1 MAPQVILRME
11 NIVKTFPGVVANDHI
26 NLEVYEGEVH
36 SLLGENG
43 AGKTVLM
50 SILYGLYQP
59 DAGRIYYKGRPITIH
74 SPRDAIR
81 HRIGMVHQHF
91 MLVPTLTVVENL
103 VLGQYPFMR
112 VLHDL
117 DSVAEHIRAMSKE
130 FGLNVDPFAIC
141 GQLSV
146 GEQQRVEI
154 LKALYHGAD
163 LLVLDEPTAVL
174 TPQETTQLLTFLRQ
188 LADRGLTIIFITH
201 KLEEVMMVSD
211 RVTVLRQGK
220 VVATVNTSETN
231 PSELAR
237 MMVGRP
243 VLMELPRT
251 RCAPGEAMLS
261 VHDLHVSDERGLP
274 AVRGVS
280 FDVCANEVV
289 GIAGVSGNGQTELA
303 LAIAGLAPV
312 TAGSIRLCG
321 VDVTHLPPRTRSR
334 LGMAHIP
341 EDRHRM
347 GVILPFSVAENF
359 ILHDYDQPPFAVRQF
374 LKKRA
379 ILDYAWELT
388 RKFDIRLAHV
398 EDHIAHLS
406 GGNQQKAVVARELS
420 RRPRFLL
427 VNQPTRGIDVGATEY
442 VLQQILAQRDAG
454 VAILLISTE
463 LEELFAVS
471 DRILVIYEGRIMG
484 EVPANKDLIEDVGL
498 MMAGKPPRSDIS
510 ARQPAPRQ
518 EIVCEPP
525 PACEITIERPTDQ
538 PL

>member
-1 MAPQVILRME
+1 MSPQTILRME

-36 SLLGENG
+36 CLLGENG

-59 DAGRIYYKGRPITIH
+59 DAGRIYYKGRPITIR

-81 HRIGMVHQHF
+81 LRIGMVHQHF

-103 VLGQYPFMR
+103 VLGQYPFHR
-112 VLHDL
+112 ILHDL
-117 DSVAEHIRAMSKE
+117 DVVAQRIRSLGEE
-130 FGLNVDPFAIC
+130 FGLNVNPYAIC
-141 GQLSV
+141 GELSV

-154 LKALYHGAD
+154 LKALFHGAD
-163 LLVLDEPTAVL
+163 LLILDEPTAVL
-174 TPQETTQLLTFLRQ
+174 TPQETSQLLTFLRQ
-188 LADRGLTIIFITH
+188 LVNKGLTIIFITH
-201 KLEEVMMVSD
+201 KLEEVMKVSD

-220 VVATVNTSETN
+220 VVAVVNTADTN
-231 PSELAR
+231 PRELAK

-251 RCAPGEAMLS
+251 RCALGDTVLS
-261 VHDLHVSDERGLP
+261 VRNLHVSDERGLP
-274 AVRGVS
+274 AVKGVS
-280 FDVCANEVV
+280 FDVHCNEVV

-303 LAIAGLAPV
+303 LAIAGLAKV
-312 TAGSIRLCG
+312 TGGTIHLCG
-321 VDVTHLPPRTRSR
+321 EDVTHLPPSARSR

-398 EDHIAHLS
+398 GDHIAHLS

-442 VLQQILAQRDAG
+442 VLQQILAYRDAG

-471 DRILVIYEGRIMG
+471 DRILVMYEGQIMG
-484 EVPANKDLIEDVGL
+484 EVPPNKELIEDVGL
-498 MMAGKPPRSDIS
+498 MMAGKSPKSDIS
-510 ARQPAPRQ
+510 TWQAAPRQ
-518 EIVCEPP
+518 EI
-525 PACEITIERPTDQ
+525 ACE
-538 PL
+538 